1 MDVLRDLVPFV
12 QIKKVQNTQG
22 GVLLLVKMQAFG
34 LQLY

>member
-22 GVLLLVKMQAFG
+22 VLLLVKMQAFS